1 MKKLT
6 KDRYPEKT
14 SINLVMKEQD
24 GGNWKIQIVMFAIFL
39 VLLGVFVRVEVIG
52 RLDRVMEASAQ
63 YGDLQSQISALQE
76 YNKDYEEIEEA
87 YSHYSN
93 NYLTEEERALQDR
106 LQIFEI
112 LEAYVMAYAQV
123 QSMNIS
129 DNTVT
134 VVIAKTD
141 LNMVSSIVAML
152 EAEERVSY
160 VSVSTAQTGEDK
172 KNRNKKV
179 TANLTIELKAGGDT
193 EDAEP

>member
-24 GGNWKIQIVMFAIFL
+24 GGNWKVQIVIFAVFL
-39 VLLGVFVRVEVIG
+39 VLLGIFVRVEVVG
-52 RLDRVMEASAQ
+52 RLNRVMEASAQ
-63 YGDLQSQISALQE
+63 YGDMQSQIAALQK
-76 YNKDYEEIEEA
+76 YNEDYEKIEEE

-93 NYLTEEERALQDR
+93 NYLTEEEKALQDR

-112 LEAYVMAYAQV
+112 LETYVMSHAEV
-123 QSMNIS
+123 KSIDIS
-129 DNTVT
+129 ENTVS

-141 LNMVSSIVAML
+141 LNTVSLIVAML
-152 EAEERVSY
+152 EGEERVSY

-172 KNRNKKV
+172 KNENKKV
-179 TANLTIELKAGGDT
+179 TANLAIELKAGGDT
-193 EDAEP
+193 EHAES